1 MTMKCTIIQDLLPL
15 YCDGLTSPDSNE
27 EIEKHLT
34 ECEKCREV
42 YDNMKA
48 KEMNISIPER
58 DVKPLKAVK
67 KRNIAKIAAAVLG
80 TAAVLF
86 GLFMFVFW
94 GVVPISSDR
103 VHYTVEAHESQ
114 REYQYSED
122 AESPEDENA
131 EWETKTET
139 VQSLW
144 LKFDTDANCCRFS
157 TKPEYIY
164 NDDGSITVHD
174 HLYIYPQV
182 KMPFDNRGDNPEQF
196 GLGLDAHKGDT
207 LTIHYLDK
215 EEVIDVYKLYEE
227 NVK

>member
-1 MTMKCTIIQDLLPL
+1 MKCTIIQDLLPL

-34 ECEKCREV
+34 DCEKCREV
-42 YDNMKA
+42 YDDMKA

-58 DVKPLKAVK
+58 DVKPLKTMK
-67 KRNIAKIAAAVLG
+67 KKNIMKIICAVLG
-80 TAAVLF
+80 TAAVLTAV
-86 GLFMFVFW
+86 FMFVFW

-122 AESPEDENA
+122 DKPYDEENA

-144 LKFDTDANCCRFS
+144 LKFDTDANCCRFV
-157 TKPEYIY
+157 TKPKTLYI
-164 NDDGSITVHD
+164 NNEPVTHQ

-182 KMPFDNRGDNPEQF
+182 KLPFDDRGRNPDQF
-196 GLGLDAHKGDT
+196 GLEFDVHERDT

>member
-1 MTMKCTIIQDLLPL
+1 MKCTIIQDLLPL
-15 YCDGLTSPDSNE
+15 YCDGLTSADSNE

-34 ECEKCREV
+34 DCEKCREV
-42 YDNMKA
+42 YDDMKA

-58 DVKPLKAVK
+58 DVKPLKKMK
-67 KRNIAKIAAAVLG
+67 KKNIMKMICAVLG
-80 TAAVLF
+80 TAAVLSAV
-86 GLFMFVFW
+86 FMFVFW

-122 AESPEDENA
+122 AEPYDEENA
-131 EWETKTET
+131 EWGTKTET

-164 NDDGSITVHD
+164 NDDGSITVHQ

>member
-1 MTMKCTIIQDLLPL
+1 MKCTIIQDLLPL
-15 YCDGLTSPDSNE
+15 YCDGLTSPDSNK

-34 ECEKCREV
+34 DCEKCREV
-42 YDNMKA
+42 YDDMKA

-122 AESPEDENA
+122 DKPYDEENA

-144 LKFDTDANCCRFS
+144 LKFDTDTNCCRFA

-164 NDDGSITVHD
+164 NDDGSITVHQ

>member
-1 MTMKCTIIQDLLPL
+1 MKCTIIQDLLPL
-15 YCDGLTSPDSNE
+15 YCDGLTSSDSNE

-34 ECEKCREV
+34 DCEKCREV

-48 KEMNISIPER
+48 KEMNINIPER

-67 KRNIAKIAAAVLG
+67 KRNIAKIIAAVIG
-80 TAAVLF
+80 TAAVLSAV
-86 GLFMFVFW
+86 FMFVFW

-122 AESPEDENA
+122 DKPYDEENA

-139 VQSLW
+139 VQNLW
-144 LKFDTDANCCRFS
+144 LKFDTDANCCRFT

-164 NDDGSITVHD
+164 NDDGTITVHD
-174 HLYIYPQV
+174 HIYIYPQI
-182 KMPFDNRGDNPEQF
+182 KLPFDNRGKNPDQF
-196 GLGLDAHKGDT
+196 SFGCDVHEGET
-207 LTIHYLDK
+207 LTIHYRDR
-215 EEVIDVYKLYEE
+215 EEVIDVYQLYLES
-227 NVK
+227 VS